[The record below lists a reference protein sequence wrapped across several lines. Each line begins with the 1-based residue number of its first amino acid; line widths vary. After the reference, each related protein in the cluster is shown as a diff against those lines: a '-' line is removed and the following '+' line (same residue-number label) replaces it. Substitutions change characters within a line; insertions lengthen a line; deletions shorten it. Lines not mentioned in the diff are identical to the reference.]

1 MTQLSQRP
9 RPNAALYLLIVAC
22 FAPDCRAQQPAGQ
35 PASVGQTV
43 QQLTGAHTRVV
54 WVQDQSPENRD
65 SIALGRS
72 LRLMGFDSSDALG
85 ERVVLSE
92 LRNYSKPLLT
102 PDGQRIV
109 FSDRQ
114 RRECFVVNWDGTGLR
129 RIGKGFAVEVWQ
141 DPDSRQVWVYAGT
154 QVGKNEGFNFKS
166 LRRFRLDTESDSE
179 VVWDSTEFSPD
190 NFQLS
195 ANGEFAAGEFPW
207 PHGGTADLRQR
218 TFQKQA
224 DGCWASLA
232 PDNSG
237 LCWIFDGPHRN
248 LYLYP
253 RNSATSWIVNLNTA
267 PGTES
272 FEVFHPRWSNHVQ
285 FLCMTGPYKVKSPVN
300 RIDGGGPEVEIFIG
314 KFREDFR
321 AVESW
326 GQVTKNRRGDFHP
339 DVWIRG
345 GEDSSIPDPVLQVPD
360 SAPAAQSA
368 WPGDTDGLLFVWEN
382 AKAQNIVTETPTAP
396 AQPCRVDAFGKAVFG
411 RFFEMHCTGGYFLSE
426 PVDQTSRLSAAPYN
440 AFTIEA
446 TIMASKS
453 RLNGDAGILAFA
465 ADSAAPD
472 VGGKNFRLAQNRDQL
487 TFDWVADQANS
498 AASQSVALSTIVAG
512 QPQHLVLTG
521 NAQELVCYLNGRET
535 KRHPLTGS
543 SLKDW
548 NFQGLI
554 FGDRRKSG
562 NGWPGTLEAIA
573 IYRRA
578 LTGQEVQRH
587 AEQRMERLRNRR
599 SIERSVI
606 RGTCVQSSSIPDPRT
621 IVPYRRALVVHHY
634 RVDRL
639 LSGTLKDPEILVAE
653 WGILD
658 KSVIESANR
667 RRGETTQLTI
677 EDFNAHPEL
686 TSERRIE
693 ETDALELPLFYAVPD

>member
-1 MTQLSQRP
+1 MTQLSRRP
-9 RPNAALYLLIVAC
+9 RLNAVLCLLIVAC
-22 FAPDCRAQQPAGQ
+22 FAADCLAQQPA
-35 PASVGQTV
+35 GQTV
-43 QQLTGAHTRVV
+43 QQLTGEQTRVV
-54 WVQDQSPENRD
+54 WVQDQSPENKD

-72 LRLMGFDSSDALG
+72 LRLMGFDSSDASG

-109 FSDRQ
+109 FSDRH

-141 DPDSRQVWVYAGT
+141 DPDSRQIWVYVCT

-166 LRRFRLDTESDSE
+166 LRRLRLDAEGDSQ
-179 VVWDSTEFSPD
+179 VVWDSTEISPD

-195 ANGEFAAGEFPW
+195 ANGSFAAGEFPW
-207 PHGGTADLRQR
+207 PHGGTVELRQQ
-218 TFQKQA
+218 TFRKKA
-224 DGCWASLA
+224 DGCWASMA

-253 RNSATSWIVNLNTA
+253 RDSATSWMVNLNTA

-272 FEVFHPRWSNHVQ
+272 FEVFHPRWSNHVR

-300 RIDGGGPEVEIFIG
+300 LIDGGGPEVEIFIG

-326 GQVTKNRRGDFHP
+326 IQVTKNRRGDFHP

-345 GEDSSIPDPVLQVPD
+345 GEDSSIPDQALQQPD
-360 SAPAAQSA
+360 SAPAAQSP
-368 WPGDTDGLLFVWEN
+368 WPGDSDGLLFVWEN
-382 AKAQNIVTETPTAP
+382 ASAQNLVPKTPAATAL
-396 AQPCRVDAFGKAVFG
+396 PCRVDAFGKAVFG
-411 RFFEMHCTGGYFLSE
+411 RFFEMHCTNGYFLSE
-426 PVDQTSRLSAAPYN
+426 PADETSRMSATPYK

-446 TIMASKS
+446 TITASKA
-453 RLNGDAGILAFA
+453 RLPGVAGILAFA
-465 ADSAAPD
+465 ADSTAPNLGD
-472 VGGKNFRLAQNRDQL
+472 KNFILAQNRDQL
-487 TFDWVADQANS
+487 TFDWMTDREGS
-498 AASQSVALSTIVAG
+498 LDSQSVALSTIVPW

-521 NAQELVCYLNGRET
+521 NAQELVCYLNGRES
-535 KRHPLTGS
+535 KRQPMTES
-543 SLKDW
+543 SLKPW
-548 NFQGLI
+548 NYQGLI

-562 NGWPGTLEAIA
+562 SGWPGTLEAIA
-573 IYRRA
+573 IYHRA
-578 LTGQEVQRH
+578 LSAQEVQRH
-587 AEQRMERLRNRR
+587 SEQSMERLRNRR
-599 SIERSVI
+599 SPERCVI
-606 RGTCVQSSSIPDPRT
+606 RGTCVQSSSIHDPRT

-639 LSGTLKDPEILVAE
+639 LSGTLPDPEILVAE

-658 KSVIESANR
+658 KSVIANANR
-667 RRGETTQLTI
+667 RMGETTQLTI
-677 EDFNAHPEL
+677 EDFNYHPEL

-693 ETDALELPLFYAVPD
+693 EIDALDLPLFYAVPE